1 MVHPMPDRRGYL
13 LPGERQILLRRFA
26 PVLILFPECAEQAP
40 YPDEG
45 DAIYTMRGSYHP
57 RAVEFFLSH
66 ARICYRFHTLLR
78 HPRLW
83 SAPRSVLEEWRD
95 AERSVNAAYVE
106 QALASPGKEYQNDP
120 RYTGLDRPRL
130 RAAIFQRLVQ
140 EKLGERLRGFDLP
153 LFRGRNI
160 EQWTMY
166 FKCLAEA
173 DSELRRSV
181 VYGRLV
187 QGRAP
192 LDGTLTSTESLLSQG
207 PVFGPYDV
215 SRAKVALQYW
225 FQYYYDD
232 WANRH
237 EGDWEEITVLLELS
251 REVFKQPRELNE
263 AELLAAVTA
272 RDVGYASHQDGY
284 RRLWHDVQKTTDGRP
299 IVYVSRGSSASYFAW
314 QLEGY
319 PASAR
324 IGILEKAM
332 TVPGRLVRGRRVLGR
347 RWDAQYAARVTGRD
361 PKNTD
366 WVAADPEPRD
376 RLGDQDENV
385 LERLVPLSGRGVRRW
400 PASGP
405 DAGLDD
411 NTYRLETNDLFW
423 LEMVQEYGV
432 HWGQDSLL
440 PGSKGPAGMG
450 RVEREKARAEIHQL
464 ARLETIIERAL
475 DALCGIR
482 FNTEHAIPD
491 LAPALR
497 HLRPKHLRKE
507 RCFPRSVRL
516 YLYTMWAWILKEH
529 PEAWP
534 GGPGLRLS
542 LLFRGILYS
551 GFLRFIR
558 KKPEPEPLLRRKDP
572 MYHLKSLLAQVRR
585 TRYEAQL
592 VGSKWDNP
600 FAWVRHACLA
610 DTFYYGRTHARPM
623 ELDEMLRQLDC
634 VDAELSIE

>member
-1 MVHPMPDRRGYL
+1 MPNRHGYL

-26 PVLILFPECAEQAP
+26 PVLVLFPEYAEQAP

-45 DAIYTMRGSYHP
+45 DAIYTMRGTYHP
-57 RAVEFFLSH
+57 RAVEFFLNH
-66 ARICYRFHTLLR
+66 ARICYRLQTLLR
-78 HPRLW
+78 QPGL
-83 SAPRSVLEEWRD
+83 RSSSRSFLEER
-95 AERSVNAAYVE
+95 AAVERSVTAADV
-106 QALASPGKEYQNDP
+106 QRALADPGKDYRNDS
-120 RYTGLDRPRL
+120 RYAGLDGPQF
-130 RAAIFQRLVQ
+130 RAAIYRQLVQ
-140 EKLGERLRGFDLP
+140 QRLGERVRGFDLP

-160 EQWTMY
+160 EHWKMY
-166 FKCLAEA
+166 FKYLAEA
-173 DSELRRSV
+173 DPELRRSV

-192 LDGTLTSTESLLSQG
+192 LDVDLASTESLLSQG
-207 PVFGPYDV
+207 PGFGPYDV
-215 SRAKVALQYW
+215 SRARVALQYW

-237 EGDWEEITVLLELS
+237 EGDWEEITVLLELGHD
-251 REVFKQPRELNE
+251 VFKQSRALDERG
-263 AELLAAVTA
+263 LLMDATVH
-272 RDVGYASHQDGY
+272 DVGYASHQDGY
-284 RRLWHDVQKTTDGRP
+284 RRLWGDVQKTTEGRP

-324 IGILEKAM
+324 IGLLEKAM
-332 TVPGRLVRGRRVLGR
+332 AVPGRVMRGRRILGR

-366 WVAADPEPRD
+366 WVAADPDPHD
-376 RLGDQDENV
+376 RLGDQDENL

-400 PASGP
+400 PSFGP
-405 DAGLDD
+405 EAGLDD
-411 NTYRLETNDLFW
+411 VTYHLETDDLFW

-440 PGSKGPAGMG
+440 PGSRGPAGMG
-450 RVEREKARAEIHQL
+450 RGEREKARSEIHQL
-464 ARLETIIERAL
+464 ARLETITERAL

-482 FNTEHAIPD
+482 VNAEHAIPD
-491 LAPALR
+491 LNPALR

-507 RCFPRSVRL
+507 KCFPRSVRL
-516 YLYTMWAWILKEH
+516 YVYTLWAWILKDH

-542 LLFRGILYS
+542 LLFRGILYP
-551 GFLRFIR
+551 GVLRFIR
-558 KKPEPEPLLRRKDP
+558 KRPEPEPLLRRKDP

-592 VGSKWDNP
+592 PGSKWDNP

-610 DTFYYGRTHARPM
+610 DTFYYGKTHTQTM
-623 ELDEMLRQLDC
+623 GQEDMLRQLDC

>member
-1 MVHPMPDRRGYL
+1 MPDRRGYL
-13 LPGERQILLRRFA
+13 LPGERRILIRRFA
-26 PVLILFPECAEQAP
+26 PVLVLFPECAEQAP

-66 ARICYRFHTLLR
+66 ARICYSTHILLR
-78 HPRLW
+78 HPKLRLN
-83 SAPRSVLEEWRD
+83 PRSYLEERLD
-95 AERSVNAAYVE
+95 AERSVTAADVE
-106 QALASPGKEYQNDP
+106 QALADQRREHLDDPGYA
-120 RYTGLDRPRL
+120 GLDTSQV
-130 RAAIFQRLVQ
+130 RAAIYQGLVQ
-140 EKLGERLRGFDLP
+140 RRLGERIRGFDLP
-153 LFRGRNI
+153 LFHGKNI
-160 EQWTMY
+160 AHWKMY
-166 FKCLAEA
+166 FKYLAEA
-173 DSELRRSV
+173 DPDLRRAV

-192 LDGTLTSTESLLSQG
+192 QEVDLASTESLFSQG
-207 PVFGPYDV
+207 PGFGPYDV

-237 EGDWEEITVLLELS
+237 EGDWEEITILLKLS
-251 REVFKQPRELNE
+251 RDILKLPRELKE
-263 AELLAAVTA
+263 RELLAGVTVH
-272 RDVGYASHQDGY
+272 DVGYASHQDGY
-284 RRLWHDVQKTTDGRP
+284 RRLWGDVQKTAEGRP
-299 IVYVSRGSSASYFAW
+299 IVYVARGSSASYFAW

-324 IGILEKAM
+324 IGILEKVLA
-332 TVPGRLVRGRRVLGR
+332 VPGRVVRGRRILGR

-366 WVAADPEPRD
+366 WVAADPEPHD
-376 RLGDQDENV
+376 RSGDPHENM
-385 LERLVPLSGRGVRRW
+385 LERLVPPSGRGVRRW
-400 PASGP
+400 PAFGP
-405 DAGLDD
+405 GAGLDD
-411 NTYRLETNDLFW
+411 STYHLETEDLFW

-440 PGSKGPAGMG
+440 PGSKGPAGMS
-450 RVEREKARAEIHQL
+450 RAEREKARREIHQL
-464 ARLETIIERAL
+464 ARLETILERAL

-482 FNTEHAIPD
+482 FNAERALPELD
-491 LAPALR
+491 PALR
-497 HLRPKHLRKE
+497 NLRPKHLRKE
-507 RCFPRSVRL
+507 KCFPRSIRL
-516 YLYTMWAWILKEH
+516 YVYTLWAWILKDH

-534 GGPGLRLS
+534 GGPGLRLN
-542 LLFRGILYS
+542 LIFRGILYP
-551 GFLRFIR
+551 GILRFIR
-558 KKPEPEPLLRRKDP
+558 KRPEPESLLRRKDP

-610 DTFYYGRTHARPM
+610 DTFYYGTTHTQAM
-623 ELDEMLRQLDC
+623 KQDEMLRQLDC
-634 VDAELSIE
+634 VDTELSIE